1 MTTPADAAQVLA
13 KCACYDPVFSKPDAA
28 LAVGWAEAFSRYQLD
43 LPDLLAAV
51 TAHYCESSE
60 RAMPASLIRLARE
73 IRRVRGEREK
83 ADQEHH
89 AAAALPPGAASTA
102 QHRAAVIADFADR
115 VARRKAVPPAYAE
128 ENCRHA

>member
-1 MTTPADAAQVLA
+1 MTTPADAAKVLA
-13 KCACYDPVFSKPDAA
+13 KCACYDPMFSKPDAA
-28 LAVGWAEAFSRYQLD
+28 LAVGWAEAFSRYD
-43 LPDLLAAV
+43 LPLSDLLEAV

-83 ADQEHH
+83 GDQEHH

-115 VARRKAVPPAYAE
+115 LARRKAVPPLYTQE
-128 ENCRHA
+128 DRSHA